1 MRLTIY
7 KSVGFNNIHPRVLK
21 GLADV
26 VARPPSTIFEES
38 WLSGK
43 DPGDRKNG
51 TIAAIFKEG
60 KKEDPGNYRLVSL
73 TSMPGKI
80 TEWLRLEGDRK
91 SVV

>member
-1 MRLTIY
+1 MSLSVY
-7 KSVGFNNIHPRVLK
+7 KSMEQDNIHPRVPK

-43 DPGDRKNG
+43 VPGDRKNG

-80 TEWLRLEGDRK
+80 TEWLRLEGTLK
-91 SVV
+91 VI